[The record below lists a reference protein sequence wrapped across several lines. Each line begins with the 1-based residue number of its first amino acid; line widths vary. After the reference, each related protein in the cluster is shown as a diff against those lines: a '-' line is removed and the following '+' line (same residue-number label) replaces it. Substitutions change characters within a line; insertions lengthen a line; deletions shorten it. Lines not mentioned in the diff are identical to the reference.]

1 MKSSTVQDSADLQAR
16 LIQLIPQISQKL
28 THKQCVCLPDFFVDV
43 LLFYPPSF
51 STSHFL
57 ETFQANIRG
66 EGRNIYAEN
75 GKIVP
80 GGNAFNTACAIAQ
93 LDCPTKFIGETDRF
107 SSLIAT
113 EVASDIPALEILLEI
128 SNRVNLTTAIE
139 IQDNAGKPHN
149 IMLSVADALCNWGP
163 DELSSQSEAHI
174 QNADLVYL
182 SNWGINAFGNELLS
196 KVLGLASGSVM
207 FDPGNIFAGEQRI
220 GGLLELL
227 QGVSVLSLNFDE
239 LKFLEKHAKSIH
251 SVESLDSFLENTL
264 IFVHGH
270 DKVRVLQGREKATIP
285 TFAIVPVIQTGLGDS
300 FSAGVIAGILS
311 DLSPSEAALLGSAMA
326 GYYSTSYI
334 HPRLK
339 DLRQFLHREKLKSL
353 K

>member
-1 MKSSTVQDSADLQAR
+1 MKSSAALDSVDLQAR
-16 LIQLIPQISQKL
+16 LVQSIPQISQKL
-28 THKQCVCLPDFFVDV
+28 TQKQCVCLPDFFVDV

-57 ETFQANIRG
+57 ETFQANIKG
-66 EGRNIYAEN
+66 EGRNIYAEK

-93 LDCPTKFIGETDRF
+93 LGCPTKFIGETDRF

-128 SNRVNLTTAIE
+128 SNRVNLTTSIE
-139 IQDNAGKPHN
+139 IQDDVGRAHN
-149 IMLSVADALCNWGP
+149 IMLSVADALSNWGP
-163 DELSSQSEAHI
+163 GELSSQNEVQI

-182 SNWGINAFGNELLS
+182 SNWGINNFGNDLLS
-196 KVLGLASGSVM
+196 KVLEFATGSVM
-207 FDPGNIFAGEQRI
+207 FDPGNIFAGEPRI

-239 LKFLEKHAKSIH
+239 FKFLERHAILLH
-251 SVESLDSFLENTL
+251 SAESLNSFLENTL

-270 DKVRVLQGREKATIP
+270 DKVRILQGREKATIP
-285 TFAIVPVIQTGLGDS
+285 TFEIVPVLQTGLGDA
-300 FSAGVIAGILS
+300 FSAGVAVGILA
-311 DLSPSEAALLGSAMA
+311 DLLPSKAALLGSAVA
-326 GYYSTSYI
+326 AYYSTSYA
-334 HPRLK
+334 HPKLK
-339 DLRQFLHREKLKSL
+339 DLHQLLHKEKLKSL